1 MANEHKID
9 INKRESL
16 GKKGVK
22 QLRREG
28 MIPGIYYSPNSE
40 SSTPIVISQGD
51 FHEAVKSGAR
61 IFNISVGEK
70 KQNVLFKSVQY
81 HPVTDDILHI
91 DLYGVKMDEKITVK
105 VSIHLTGD
113 ATGVKEEGGVL
124 NSPTS
129 EIDIACFPMDII
141 GAIEVDVTKLSIGDS
156 MQVGDIKLDDKLTLM
171 SSPDAVVASVTHAMR
186 EEEPVVEE
194 EGENLFMD
202 GEGGEAAEEA
212 GDEEGEDPGGVFLG
226 EVAED
231 AADEEAAEEVAGE
244 DAEGEFVERGL
255 ESEFLNARGKA
266 PAGEGAESAAEE
278 DEQCLH

>member
-1 MANEHKID
+1 MAAKEFKLEV
-9 INKRESL
+9 NKREGS
-16 GKKGVK
+16 GKKASK
-22 QLRREG
+22 QIRREG
-28 MIPGIYYSPNSE
+28 GIPGVYYSHDSKE
-40 SSTPIVISQGD
+40 SISFSIDQKEL
-51 FHEAVKSGAR
+51 FEAQKSGAH
-61 IFNISVGEK
+61 IFNISVGTK
-70 KQNVLFKSVQY
+70 KRNVIFKSVQY

-141 GAIEVDVTKLSIGDS
+141 GAIEVDVTELSIGDS

-194 EGENLFMD
+194 EGEDLFMD
-202 GEGGEAAEEA
+202 EEGGEAATT
-212 GDEEGEDPGGVFLG
+212 D
-226 EVAED
+226 EVASGD
-231 AADEEAAEEVAGE
+231 AGE
-244 DAEGEFVERGL
+244 STD
-255 ESEFLNARGKA
+255 SE
-266 PAGEGAESAAEE
+266 
-278 DEQCLH
+278 

>member
-1 MANEHKID
+1 MAVKEFKLD
-9 INKRESL
+9 LNKREAS
-16 GKKGVK
+16 GKKSSK
-22 QLRREG
+22 QIRREG
-28 MIPGIYYSPNSE
+28 GIPGVYYSHDSKE
-40 SSTPIVISQGD
+40 SISFSIDQKELFD
-51 FHEAVKSGAR
+51 AQKSGAR
-61 IFNISVGEK
+61 IFNISVGTK
-70 KQNVLFKSVQY
+70 KRNVIFKSVQY

-141 GAIEVDVTKLSIGDS
+141 GAIEVDVTELSIGDS

-194 EGENLFMD
+194 DDDDLFMD
-202 GEGGEAAEEA
+202 EESGEGDEAPAARDEIS
-212 GDEEGEDPGGVFLG
+212 GD
-226 EVAED
+226 
-231 AADEEAAEEVAGE
+231 AGE
-244 DAEGEFVERGL
+244 STDRE
-255 ESEFLNARGKA
+255 
-266 PAGEGAESAAEE
+266 
-278 DEQCLH
+278 